1 MFQKDFFK
9 EEHLDGKDR
18 ETDCAGRIEHDADLD
33 FVFKDR
39 LRWENYNPDK
49 SFNIYLPLILQSDSS

>member
-18 ETDCAGRIEHDADLD
+18 ETDCAGRIEHDADLA
-33 FVFKDR
+33 FVFNDR
-39 LRWENYNPDK
+39 LRWENYND
-49 SFNIYLPLILQSDSS
+49 FIIMRVGEMLV